1 MTIDFI
7 TRLTRYYNTIGFV
20 VYSRFKKWYNDR
32 FKDKKMKFKK
42 IHDLIV

>member
-20 VYSRFKKWYNDR
+20 VYSRFKK
-32 FKDKKMKFKK
+32 
-42 IHDLIV
+42 LIQRSFQRQEDEI